1 MNPVDIPRIDLN
13 LLAVFQAIYAE
24 RHLTRAGNRL
34 GLTQPAMSHALNRL
48 RGLFDDALFVR
59 TAAGMEPTPRA
70 HQIAEPVGAALAQ
83 VRRALARP
91 DRFDP
96 ATARQA
102 FRLSMLDYETAV
114 VVPPLAACFAATAPG
129 IDLRIRH
136 ARRTDAL
143 DLLDRN
149 ELDVALGLFD
159 DLPARFEPRA
169 LFDESFAVIAR
180 ADHPDL
186 SGGLTLDAYVRLPH
200 LLVSFDGTPHGTIDD
215 VLAREGLAR
224 RVALTLPYF
233 LTAPLVIAAT
243 DMIATL
249 PARIAALFR
258 QTHGIAVLPLPVT
271 LRGYTLSAVRHRRS
285 AGDPAVQWLLD
296 TLESVTREAGNDASG
311 IYRAAG

>member
-215 VLAREGLAR
+215 VLARGRSGTPR
-224 RVALTLPYF
+224 RLDPALFP
-233 LTAPLVIAAT
+233 
-243 DMIATL
+243 DR
-249 PARIAALFR
+249 PARDRGHRHDRDPARADR
-258 QTHGIAVLPLPVT
+258 RAVPANP
-271 LRGYTLSAVRHRRS
+271 RHRRAAPARHPARLHPFGCPAPALGRRS
-285 AGDPAVQWLLD
+285 GGAMAARYPGKRDAGG
-296 TLESVTREAGNDASG
+296 RK
-311 IYRAAG
+311 